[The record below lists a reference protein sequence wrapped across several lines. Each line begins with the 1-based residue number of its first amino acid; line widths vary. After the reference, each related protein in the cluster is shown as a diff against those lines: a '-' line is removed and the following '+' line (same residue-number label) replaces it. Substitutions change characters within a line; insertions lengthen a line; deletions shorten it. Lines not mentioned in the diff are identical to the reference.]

1 MADAFPRS
9 FRQRLLSLLSQS
21 SHVSAPFISTFLLIH
36 LCAPVVANVGG
47 SSLSS
52 QVMLLGREYY
62 QTNFGEQYLVLG
74 PLAVHAL
81 SGIVRRALITYIKI
95 KSPSVTVQADGSSPK
110 PSTIF
115 QRICSALPSTTLSS
129 SAYTALLILPIH
141 FGIHRILP
149 TTPNPPVLSLGPSEL
164 DYSFVQ
170 YGLQRWPA
178 RTWAM
183 YLVLVVAVITHAI
196 EGSRVLMGSLY
207 PGPLAVS
214 EPQATQKPSNNF
226 VVPNNS
232 KIYRRLLAVAL
243 TLPILSGLYVLY
255 KEPLYLFSDMGRR
268 FEGAYRLSWIYSSQ

>member
-81 SGIVRRALITYIKI
+81 SGIVRH
-95 KSPSVTVQADGSSPK
+95 GSSPK

-196 EGSRVLMGSLY
+196 EGSRVLM
-207 PGPLAVS
+207 
-214 EPQATQKPSNNF
+214 ATQKPSNNF